1 MQLFTEYATPAE
13 LTGYAR
19 EALRDREEN
28 QFSLNRWLPNDT
40 VNDLVYRFNKGGGGL
55 VEAAVY
61 RAYDAE
67 SDIGSRAG
75 AARVTGELPPISRK
89 MPVGE
94 YEQIRMRNVDTQ
106 ASELRDA
113 MEADSVKLV
122 SAIAAR
128 IELARGDALFNGSV
142 TIAENGVSAGVNFGR
157 KAEHSVAVAT
167 SADQWQN
174 PETAPAYDQLQTWLD
189 VYNDTNGDLPAFTLM
204 SRKIYNFL
212 RRNRQLRELAYRGA
226 SSAPNVL
233 TRDDLNNILGD
244 FDIPPVQIYDAK
256 VSVAG
261 TATRVT
267 PEDKILFLPA
277 QGEAAGKTLWGVP
290 VEANDPR
297 YGLQG
302 DGAGV
307 AVGGYKSEDPQ
318 TLWTRATAIA
328 LPVLAAPD
336 LTFVADVLGS

>member
-19 EALRDREEN
+19 AALRDREEN

-40 VNDLVYRFNKGGGGL
+40 INDLTYRFNRGGGGL

-67 SDIGSRAG
+67 SDIGTRAG
-75 AARVTGELPPISRK
+75 AARVSGELPPISRK

-106 ASELRDA
+106 GAEIRDA
-113 MEADSVKLV
+113 MEADSIKLV
-122 SAIAAR
+122 NAIAAR
-128 IELARGDALFNGSV
+128 VELARGDAIFNGSV
-142 TIAENGVSAGVNFGR
+142 TINENRVSASVDFGR
-157 KAEHSVAVAT
+157 NAAHNVSAAIAFSSTDTSLAYDYFQSWLDTYVAT
-167 SADQWQN
+167 
-174 PETAPAYDQLQTWLD
+174 
-189 VYNDTNGDLPAFTLM
+189 NGSLPAATLM

-212 RRNRQLRELAYRGA
+212 RRNKQLRDLFAG
-226 SSAPNVL
+226 STNSPTVL
-233 TRDDLNNILGD
+233 TRDQLTSVLGD
-244 FDIPPVQIYDAK
+244 YDIPEPVIYDAQ
-256 VSVAG
+256 VSVDG
-261 TATRVT
+261 VATRVT
-267 PEDKILFLPA
+267 PEDKLAFLPA
-277 QGEAAGKTLWGVP
+277 QGDALGKTLWGVP

-318 TLWTRATAIA
+318 TVWTRATSIV
-328 LPVLAAPD
+328 LPVLGAPD
-336 LTFVADVLGS
+336 LTFVADVL

>member
-28 QFSLNRWLPNDT
+28 QFSLNRWLPNAT
-40 VNDLVYRFNKGGGGL
+40 INDLTFRFNRGGGGL
-55 VEAAVY
+55 VEAAVF

-75 AARVTGELPPISRK
+75 GARVSGELPPLSRK

-106 ASELRDA
+106 ASEIRDA
-113 MEADSVKLV
+113 MEADAVKLV

-128 IELARGDALFNGSV
+128 MELARGQALFTGAV
-142 TIAENGVSAGVNFGR
+142 TIAENNVQAAVDFGR
-157 KAEHSVAVAT
+157 ASGHSVTAAT
-167 SADQWQN
+167 VWSDTENASV
-174 PETAPAYDQLQTWLD
+174 YDELQAWLD
-189 VYNDTNGDLPAFTLM
+189 VYNTTNGTLPAYTLM
-204 SRKIYNFL
+204 SRKIYNYL
-212 RRNRQLRELAYRGA
+212 RRNKQLRELAFSGA
-226 SSAPNVL
+226 STSPTVL
-233 TRDDLNNILGD
+233 TRDALNAVLGD
-244 FDIPPVQIYDAK
+244 FDIPPVVIYDAK
-256 VSVAG
+256 VSVGG

-267 PEDKILFLPA
+267 PEDKILFLPE

-307 AVGGYKSEDPQ
+307 AVGAYKSEDPQ
-318 TLWTRATAIA
+318 TVWTRATAIA
-328 LPVLAAPD
+328 LPVVAAPD
-336 LTFVADVLGS
+336 LTFVADVLT

>member
-28 QFSLNRWLPNDT
+28 QFSLNRWLPNAT
-40 VNDLVYRFNKGGGGL
+40 INDLTFRFNRGGGGL
-55 VEAAVY
+55 VEAAVF

-75 AARVTGELPPISRK
+75 GARVSGELPPLSRK

-106 ASELRDA
+106 ASEIRDA
-113 MEADSVKLV
+113 MEADAVKLV

-128 IELARGDALFNGSV
+128 MELARGQALFSGAV
-142 TIAENGVSAGVNFGR
+142 TIAENNVQASVDFGR
-157 KAEHSVAVAT
+157 ASGHSVTAAT
-167 SADQWQN
+167 VWSDTENASV
-174 PETAPAYDQLQTWLD
+174 YDELQAWLD
-189 VYNDTNGDLPAFTLM
+189 VYNTTNGTLPAYTLM
-204 SRKIYNFL
+204 SRKIYNYL
-212 RRNRQLRELAYRGA
+212 RRNKQLRELAFSGA
-226 SSAPNVL
+226 STSPTVL
-233 TRDDLNNILGD
+233 TRDALNAVLGD
-244 FDIPPVQIYDAK
+244 FDIPPVVIYDAK
-256 VSVAG
+256 VSVGG

-267 PEDKILFLPA
+267 PEDKILFLPE

-297 YGLQG
+297 YGLAG

-307 AVGGYKSEDPQ
+307 AVGAYKSEDPQ
-318 TLWTRATAIA
+318 TVWTRATAIA
-328 LPVLAAPD
+328 LPVVAAPD
-336 LTFVADVLGS
+336 LTFMADVLT

>member
-19 EALRDREEN
+19 AALRDREEN
-28 QFSLNRWLPNDT
+28 QFSLNAWLPNDT
-40 VNDLVYRFNKGGGGL
+40 VNDLSYRFNRGGGGL

-75 AARVTGELPPISRK
+75 AARVSGELPPISRK

-106 ASELRDA
+106 AAEIRDA
-113 MEADSVKLV
+113 MEADSIKLV

-128 IELARGDALFNGSV
+128 TELARGDAIFNASV
-142 TIAENGVSAGVNFGR
+142 TIAENNVSAGVDFGR
-157 KAEHSVAVAT
+157 KASHSVTAAIPFSSTET
-167 SADQWQN
+167 SL
-174 PETAPAYDQLQTWLD
+174 AYDYFQAWLD
-189 VYNDTNGDLPAFTLM
+189 VYTDTNGELPAATLM

-212 RRNRQLRELAYRGA
+212 RRNKQIRELAYRG
-226 SSAPNVL
+226 SSTAPTVL

-244 FDIPPVQIYDAK
+244 FDIPPVVIYDAK
-256 VSVAG
+256 VSVGGA
-261 TATRVT
+261 ATRVT
-267 PEDKILFLPA
+267 PEDKLALMPA
-277 QGEAAGKTLWGVP
+277 QGEALGRTLWGVP

-297 YGLQG
+297 YGLAG

-318 TLWTRATAIA
+318 TVWTRATAIV
-328 LPVLAAPD
+328 LPVAAAPD
-336 LTFVADVLGS
+336 LTFVADVL

>member
-1 MQLFTEYATPAE
+1 MQLITEYATPAE

-28 QFSLNRWLPNDT
+28 TLNLNRWLPNDT
-40 VNDLVYRFNKGGGGL
+40 VNDLSYRFTRGGGGL
-55 VEAAVY
+55 VEAAVF

-67 SDIGSRAG
+67 SDIGTRSG
-75 AARVTGELPPISRK
+75 GARVSGELPPISRK

-106 ASELRDA
+106 NAEIRDA

-122 SAIAAR
+122 NAIAAR

-142 TIAENGVSAGVNFGR
+142 TIAENNVQASVNFGR
-157 KAEHSVAVAT
+157 TSAHSVTAAT
-167 SADQWQN
+167 LWSDTENAK
-174 PETAPAYDQLQTWLD
+174 AYDDLQAWLE
-189 VYNDTNGDLPAFTLM
+189 VYNNTNGSLPEYTLM
-204 SRKIYNFL
+204 SRKIYNAL
-212 RRNRQLRELAYRGA
+212 RKNKQIRELAFAGSA
-226 SSAPNVL
+226 SAPGVL
-233 TRDDLNNILGD
+233 TRDGLNAVLGQY
-244 FDIPPVQIYDAK
+244 DIPPVEIFDAK

-261 TATRVT
+261 VATRVT
-267 PEDKILFLPA
+267 PDDKLCFLPA
-277 QGEAAGKTLWGVP
+277 QGDAAGKTLWGVP

-302 DGAGV
+302 DAAGV

-318 TLWTRATAIA
+318 TVWTRATAIA

-336 LTFVADVLGS
+336 LTFVADVL

>member
-1 MQLFTEYATPAE
+1 MQLITEYATPAE

-40 VNDLVYRFNKGGGGL
+40 VNDLVYRFARGGGGL

-67 SDIGSRAG
+67 SDIGTREG

-89 MPVGE
+89 IPVGE
-94 YEQIRMRNVDTQ
+94 YERITMRNLDTQ
-106 ASELRDA
+106 NAEIRTA

-128 IELARGDALFNGSV
+128 VELARGDAIFNGGV
-142 TIAENGVSAGVNFGR
+142 TIAENGVSASVNFGR
-157 KAEHSVAVAT
+157 NPAHSV
-167 SADQWQN
+167 
-174 PETAPAYDQLQTWLD
+174 TAAIPFSDTENSLAYDYFMAWLD

-212 RRNRQLRELAYRGA
+212 RRNKQLRELAYRGA
-226 SSAPNVL
+226 SSAPTVL
-233 TRDDLNNILGD
+233 TKDDLSNILGD
-244 FDIPPVQIYDAK
+244 FDIPPITVYDAR
-256 VSVAG
+256 VSVDG
-261 TATRVT
+261 VATRVT
-267 PEDKILFLPA
+267 PEDKLCFLPA
-277 QGEAAGKTLWGVP
+277 QGEALGRTLWGVP

-307 AVGGYKSEDPQ
+307 AVGAYKSEDPQ
-318 TLWTRATAIA
+318 TLWTRATSIV
-328 LPVLAAPD
+328 LPVAAAPD
-336 LTFVADVLGS
+336 LTFVADVLTS

>member
-19 EALRDREEN
+19 AALRDREEN
-28 QFSLNRWLPNDT
+28 AFSLNRWLPNDT
-40 VNDLVYRFNKGGGGL
+40 INDLTYRFNRGGGGL

-75 AARVTGELPPISRK
+75 AARVSGELPPISRK

-106 ASELRDA
+106 ANELRDA

-122 SAIAAR
+122 NAIAAR
-128 IELARGDALFNGSV
+128 IELARGDALFNGAV
-142 TIAENGVSAGVNFGR
+142 TIAENNVQAGVNFGR
-157 KAEHSVAVAT
+157 SGSHSVTIAT
-167 SADQWQN
+167 GNLQWN
-174 PETAPAYDQLQTWLD
+174 NTETAVPYDDFQSWLD
-189 VYNDTNGDLPAFTLM
+189 VYNTTNGTLPAYTLM

-212 RRNRQLRELAYRGA
+212 RRNKQLRELAFSGA
-226 SSAPNVL
+226 SSAPTVL
-233 TRDDLNNILGD
+233 TRDALNAVLGD
-244 FDIPPVQIYDAK
+244 FDIPPVVIHDAK

-267 PEDKILFLPA
+267 PEDKILFLPE
-277 QGEAAGKTLWGVP
+277 QGDAAGKTLWGVP

-297 YGLQG
+297 YGLAG
-302 DGAGV
+302 DAAGV

-318 TLWTRATAIA
+318 TVWTRATAIA
-328 LPVLAAPD
+328 LPILAAPD
-336 LTFVADVLGS
+336 LTFVADVIPS

>member
-1 MQLFTEYATPAE
+1 MQLFVEYATPAE

-28 QFSLNRWLPNDT
+28 QFGLNRWLPNDT
-40 VNDLVYRFNKGGGGL
+40 VNDLSYRFNRGGGGL

-67 SDIGSRAG
+67 SDIGTRAG
-75 AARVTGELPPISRK
+75 GARVSGELPPISRK

-106 ASELRDA
+106 AAEIRDA

-128 IELARGDALFNGSV
+128 VELARADAIFNGAV
-142 TIAENGVSAGVNFGR
+142 TIAENNVSAAVDFGR
-157 KAEHSVAVAT
+157 KAGHNVTAAIPFSSTET
-167 SADQWQN
+167 SL
-174 PETAPAYDQLQTWLD
+174 AYDYFMAWLD
-189 VYNDTNGDLPAFTLM
+189 VYTDTNGTLPAATLM
-204 SRKIYNFL
+204 SRKAYNFL
-212 RRNRQLRELAYRGA
+212 RRNKQLRELAYRGA
-226 SSAPNVL
+226 STAPTVL
-233 TRDDLNNILGD
+233 TRDDLSNILGD
-244 FDIPPVQIYDAK
+244 FDIPPIEIYDAR
-256 VSVAG
+256 VSVG
-261 TATRVT
+261 GVATRVT
-267 PEDKILFLPA
+267 PEDKLAFLPA
-277 QGEAAGKTLWGVP
+277 QGDALGKTLWGVP

-297 YGLQG
+297 YGLAG

-318 TLWTRATAIA
+318 TVWTRATAIA
-328 LPVLAAPD
+328 LPVAAAPD
-336 LTFVADVLGS
+336 LTFVADVL

>member
-19 EALRDREEN
+19 AALQDREEN
-28 QFSLNRWLPNDT
+28 TFSLNRWLPNET
-40 VNDLVYRFNKGGGGL
+40 INDLTYRFNRGGGGL
-55 VEAAVY
+55 TEAAVY

-67 SDIGSRAG
+67 SDIGSRGG
-75 AARVTGELPPISRK
+75 AARVSGELPPISRK

-106 ASELRDA
+106 GEEIRNA

-122 SAIAAR
+122 NAIAAR
-128 IELARGDALFNGSV
+128 LELARGEALFTGAVNLNENNVQAGVDFGRSASHSV
-142 TIAENGVSAGVNFGR
+142 TASTLWSNA
-157 KAEHSVAVAT
+157 
-167 SADQWQN
+167 
-174 PETAPAYDQLQTWLD
+174 ETAKAYDDLQAWLE
-189 VYNDTNGDLPAFTLM
+189 VYNDTNGSLPAVTLM
-204 SRKIYNFL
+204 SRKVYNAL
-212 RRNRQLRELAYRGA
+212 RKNKQIRELAFAGSA
-226 SSAPNVL
+226 SAPGVL
-233 TRDDLNNILGD
+233 TREGLNAVLGEY
-244 FDIPPVQIYDAK
+244 DIPPIEVYDAR

-261 TATRVT
+261 VATRVT
-267 PEDKILFLPA
+267 PEDKLLFLPA
-277 QGEAAGKTLWGVP
+277 QGDSAGKTLWGVP

-302 DGAGV
+302 DAAGV

-318 TLWTRATAIA
+318 TVWTRATAIA

-336 LTFVADVLGS
+336 LTFVADVL

>member
-1 MQLFTEYATPAE
+1 MQLITEYATPAE

-40 VNDLVYRFNKGGGGL
+40 INDLTYRFSRGGGGL

-67 SDIGSRAG
+67 SDIGTREG
-75 AARVTGELPPISRK
+75 ATRVTGELPPISRK
-89 MPVGE
+89 MPLGE
-94 YEQIRMRNVDTQ
+94 YERITMRGLDTQ
-106 ASELRDA
+106 RDEIRNA
-113 MEADSVKLV
+113 MESDSVKLV
-122 SAIAAR
+122 GAIAAR

-142 TIAENGVSAGVNFGR
+142 TIAENGVAASVNFGR
-157 KAEHSVAVAT
+157 TASHSVTAAT
-167 SADQWQN
+167 PWSST
-174 PETAPAYDQLQTWLD
+174 ETALAYDDLQAWLD
-189 VYNDTNGDLPAFTLM
+189 VYNTTNGHLPAYTLM

-212 RRNRQLRELAYRGA
+212 RRNKQIRELAYRGA
-226 SSAPNVL
+226 STAPTVL

-261 TATRVT
+261 AATRVT
-267 PEDKILFLPA
+267 PEDKLCFLPD
-277 QGEAAGKTLWGVP
+277 QGDAAGKTLWGVP

-302 DGAGV
+302 DAAGV

-318 TLWTRATAIA
+318 TVWTRATAIA

-336 LTFVADVLGS
+336 LTLVADVLTS